1 MGLDALKEFILTNGK
16 KFTKILWHLLTNS
29 LEELLRDTL
38 PFCLMENQAKA
49 EQLSA
54 RKVNPSEKDTE
65 LVKDKETDSGKE
77 LEKETKKDD
86 GKKEKEK
93 ESIKEENKANEQ
105 PIIEEQ
111 KENDQI
117 KVKYT
122 KLTSLN

>member
-122 KLTSLN
+122 KLT